1 MFWGKILL
9 AGRTRHQPR
18 SSCAAAVAAVVLFAP
33 VAVHAAPGDTGTAAG
48 EAEVVVVRPLQLSK
62 ARDLDFG
69 RIASRPTAGTV
80 TVNPATGNCT
90 KTGAI
95 LHIGGCASAEFVG
108 MGTRNQL
115 VYIQVQNVTQLTG
128 PGAPMNFSNL
138 QLDGGADLGFSLFQ
152 IFGWSVYR
160 INPTNGIFDFRVGGT
175 LNVNANQAPGT
186 YHGSFNV
193 RIEYY

>member
-1 MFWGKILL
+1 MFWGEFSTAGL
-9 AGRTRHQPR
+9 ACRHRRPLR
-18 SSCAAAVAAVVLFAP
+18 AAALAAFALCAP
-33 VAVHAAPGDTGTAAG
+33 VAAHAAPGDTAASAG

-69 RIASRPTAGTV
+69 RIAARPTAGTV
-80 TVNPATGNCT
+80 TVNPASGACT

-95 LHIGGCASAEFVG
+95 LHLGGCASAEFAG

-115 VYIQVQNVTQLTG
+115 IYVQVQNVTQLTG
-128 PGAPMNFSNL
+128 PGAPMNMTNL
-138 QLDGGADLGFSLFQ
+138 QIDGGGDLAFSFFQ

-160 INPTNGIFDFRVGGT
+160 INPANGIFDFRVGGT
-175 LNVNANQAPGT
+175 LNVNANQAPGD
-186 YHGSFNV
+186 YQGSFNV

>member
-1 MFWGKILL
+1 MFWGEFSTAGL
-9 AGRTRHQPR
+9 ACRHLRPLR
-18 SSCAAAVAAVVLFAP
+18 AAALAAFALCAP
-33 VAVHAAPGDTGTAAG
+33 VAVHAAPGDTAASAG

-69 RIASRPTAGTV
+69 RIAARPTAGTV
-80 TVNPATGNCT
+80 TVNPATGACT

-95 LHIGGCASAEFVG
+95 LHLGGCASAEFAG

-115 VYIQVQNVTQLTG
+115 IYVQVQNVTQLTG
-128 PGAPMNFSNL
+128 PGAPMNMTNL
-138 QLDGGADLGFSLFQ
+138 QIDGGGDLAFSFFQ

-175 LNVNANQAPGT
+175 LNVNANQAPGD
-186 YHGSFNV
+186 YQGSFNV